1 MQNQPKN
8 TITPSQ
14 WRLLLADMTVAAR
27 GLGHRDPEELASA
40 VTLRMLEPSSA
51 SASAAGVAEL
61 LERVRVG
68 DDVELVLEGEQAAAS
83 FTVLDGQAGK
93 RRLKGARGRMFELRE
108 GPAECLLAPCSGS
121 ASKVV
126 VSMRAALRPPAER
139 LTHDELRNFAFRSLK
154 NKFIS
159 DWRAAQVRARHVL
172 VSRSQVTERGPKAER
187 AAGCTHPDDRIDASS
202 MLDKLHP
209 GHARVLELTVVE
221 GLTGSEAAE
230 ELGVQPGTIQSRAFR
245 ARVAARQLLAG
256 GDVTITVGARL
267 LEPAQLE
274 LRLTRDGT

>member
-1 MQNQPKN
+1 MQNQPTN
-8 TITPSQ
+8 PITPSQ

-51 SASAAGVAEL
+51 TASRDGVAEL

-68 DDVELVLEGEQAAAS
+68 DDVELTLEGEEAAAS
-83 FTVLDGQAGK
+83 FTVLEAQAGK
-93 RRLKGARGRMFELRE
+93 RRLRGARGRVFEIRD
-108 GPAECLLAPCSGS
+108 GAACVLAPCSGG
-121 ASKVV
+121 AGKIV